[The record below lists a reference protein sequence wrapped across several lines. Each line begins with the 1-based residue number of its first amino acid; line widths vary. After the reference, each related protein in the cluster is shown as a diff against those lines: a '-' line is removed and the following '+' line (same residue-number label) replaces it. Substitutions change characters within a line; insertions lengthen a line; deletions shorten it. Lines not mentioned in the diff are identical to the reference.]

1 MSEFVHLHLHTD
13 YSLLD
18 GACGVPGLIK
28 RVKDVGQKAVA
39 MTDHGNIYG
48 AVEFWEEANKKDIK
62 PIVGC
67 ELYVCKKDDHRAPP
81 EGDTYNHLL
90 VLAENEEG
98 YRNLIKITSEA
109 SMHGFYYK
117 PRISKKF
124 LAEHSK
130 GLIGL
135 SGCLAGEVCENLLA
149 GNYDAARGA
158 ASFYREIFGKDNF
171 FMEIQDQGLPEEHR
185 IHADLMAACRPR

>member
-18 GACGVPGLIK
+18 GACGVPGLVK
-28 RVKDVGQKAVA
+28 RVAEIGQKAVA

-48 AVEFWEEANKKDIK
+48 AVEFWDEANKVGIK

-67 ELYVCKKDDHRAPP
+67 ELYICKKDDHNIERTPP

-98 YRNLIKITSEA
+98 YRNLMQITSEA

-124 LAEHSK
+124 LAKHST

-135 SGCLAGEVCENLLA
+135 SGCLAGEVAERLVES
-149 GNYDAARGA
+149 NYEAARDAA
-158 ASFYREIFGKDNF
+158 ASFR
-171 FMEIQDQGLPEEHR
+171 
-185 IHADLMAACRPR
+185 